1 LVRRPA
7 SVVWTILVLG
17 FYSFIT
23 LWKFSQAIASRGL
36 WEVIQTQTP
45 WNLPVLILVSFAVSL
60 LGRGKLSHRV
70 ISVIIGWNIIRGVVF
85 SFSNWMKVT
94 DKWQYL
100 LDNSL
105 TFIIAAPLLYLF
117 FRYIFGQPARSYYG
131 YTPHSPCQ
139 GHSGAFFPVSPVT
152 FARASSSSPAFPDA
166 RRPPMTA
173 YGTRGTNGSV
183 TLTPVNCLTDRVRG
197 VRGPF
202 RVFRM
207 FRRPNHSLDAKAI
220 LLPSQP
226 RSFSPISHA
235 RPQPLQDRIC

>member
-1 LVRRPA
+1 MRKMCRDGTVTDAQQMKPELPINPYQSPKSAVDGPRDGQQPKLVRRPA

-131 YTPHSPCQ
+131 YTPNS
-139 GHSGAFFPVSPVT
+139 GHTIG
-152 FARASSSSPAFPDA
+152 
-166 RRPPMTA
+166 
-173 YGTRGTNGSV
+173 
-183 TLTPVNCLTDRVRG
+183 
-197 VRGPF
+197 
-202 RVFRM
+202 
-207 FRRPNHSLDAKAI
+207 K
-220 LLPSQP
+220 
-226 RSFSPISHA
+226 
-235 RPQPLQDRIC
+235 